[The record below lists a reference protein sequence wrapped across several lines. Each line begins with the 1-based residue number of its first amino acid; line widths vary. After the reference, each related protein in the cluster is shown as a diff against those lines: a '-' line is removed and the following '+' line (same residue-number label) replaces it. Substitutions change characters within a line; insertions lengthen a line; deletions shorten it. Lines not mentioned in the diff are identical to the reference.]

1 MFNALIAAAKTAARE
16 FAREFRRQRYLSRRL
31 ADLRST
37 APF

>member
-16 FAREFRRQRYLSRRL
+16 FAREFRRQRYLRRRL

-37 APF
+37 SPF

>member
-37 APF
+37 NPF